1 MPRPIHRMP
10 TEASSA
16 TPLEIAMH
24 RAATLTPDERRE
36 VLAPS
41 QAAFDAFR
49 RGMGTDAHWARLVDA
64 INVGL
69 ELTRRQIASD
79 HGPTFDAAGQAL
91 TAAFERHQLSGSW
104 TLRGPEIA
112 ALDDA
117 LFVHQIQLD
126 HASRGEL
133 GAAVTRVINRTKAA
147 LQGNAGPGTTV
158 CVPALRPHQ
167 PQSSADRI
175 QSAGTTSTPCGA

>member
-1 MPRPIHRMP
+1 MPRPRPIHRMP
-10 TEASSA
+10 TEAASS

-24 RAATLTPDERRE
+24 RAAKLTIQERGE

-91 TAAFERHQLSGSW
+91 TAAFERHQLTGS
-104 TLRGPEIA
+104 
-112 ALDDA
+112 
-117 LFVHQIQLD
+117 
-126 HASRGEL
+126 
-133 GAAVTRVINRTKAA
+133 
-147 LQGNAGPGTTV
+147 
-158 CVPALRPHQ
+158 
-167 PQSSADRI
+167 
-175 QSAGTTSTPCGA
+175 